1 MRGKYRSIS
10 LSQNVLANTK
20 FATSPAEWDASVFW
34 TTSLKFTKLAQ
45 EFVGIQVMYI
55 LCVGGGRGSR
65 GTAREKCLDRNTTQE
80 HCLCMRLDL
89 AIQGPILQQ
98 FRFFCFV

>member
-34 TTSLKFTKLAQ
+34 TTPPKIYQ
-45 EFVGIQVMYI
+45 VGPRICWYTSHVHFM
-55 LCVGGGRGSR
+55 CGGGRGSR
-65 GTAREKCLDRNTTQE
+65 GTVREKCLDRNTTQE